1 MAGAAAEQRRLAG
14 VVESWQG
21 RPVLVI
27 GDAMLDEWRFAES
40 DRLCREAPAPVLTLR
55 RRISAAGGAANT
67 AVNVAALGGR
77 AVLVAP
83 VGADVAGDE
92 LHDCLDRAGVW
103 DRTVN
108 QPARP
113 TPVKRRML
121 AGNQILLREDSG
133 EPDDPLDPD
142 GVQRLL
148 TALDC
153 ATEELR
159 AAAGGERP
167 TLVVCDYGLG
177 ALPEPVRAW
186 LVANRERYA
195 TVALD
200 AHDLADWRG
209 LAPTVV
215 TPSFAEATRLLARA
229 SGSAR
234 RTTGPDLHLDHPDG
248 DPADGPSE
256 LSVGAAPGDRAPRVH
271 SVQGPGA
278 THRAGDPIDHATANP
293 DGHATAGLN
302 GHATPTGLDGHATAG
317 LDGHGTAGLDGS
329 ATAAR
334 LDRTGPTG
342 EAAPDRVAL
351 TGDGLSVAATGLT
364 VSAADGEAVDRAKV
378 AESRLAELHVHTGAD
393 VVAVTLDTEG
403 AVVGGADGER
413 RRSHS
418 TPVPASHAVGAG
430 DAYLAAM
437 TLALAADAPLSTA
450 AQLAQLTAT
459 ITVSDTG
466 TCVCRREDLLAALD
480 RPHRDGEHPVLVDA
494 AELAAIVAEHRRA
507 GRAVVFTNGCFDVL
521 HRGHVRYLEQ
531 ARTLGDL
538 LIVAV
543 NSDESVR
550 RLKGPDRPVNPVED
564 RAALLGALSYVDH
577 VVVFEEDSPA
587 ELIRAV
593 RPDVYVKGGDYPP
606 EMVPEAP
613 LVRRLGGQV
622 RTLGYVPDRSTSR
635 IIDRIR
641 AHGQERESDPSFSSK
656 PS

>member
-1 MAGAAAEQRRLAG
+1 MAGAAAEQRRLAT
-14 VVESWQG
+14 VVESWLE
-21 RPVLVI
+21 RPVLIV
-27 GDAMLDEWRFAES
+27 GDAMLDEWRFADS

-108 QPARP
+108 QPGRP

-133 EPDDPLDPD
+133 DPDDALDPE
-142 GVQRLL
+142 GVTRLL
-148 TALDC
+148 TALSC

-159 AAAGGERP
+159 AAAGGEAP

-177 ALPEPVRAW
+177 ALPAPVRAW
-186 LVANRERYA
+186 LVEQRERYA

-229 SGSAR
+229 G
-234 RTTGPDLHLDHPDG
+234 GPTRPTAGNELHLEHPHG

-256 LSVGAAPGDRAPRVH
+256 LTVGAAPGGVRADDATVDRP
-271 SVQGPGA
+271 GPV
-278 THRAGDPIDHATANP
+278 
-293 DGHATAGLN
+293 
-302 GHATPTGLDGHATAG
+302 
-317 LDGHGTAGLDGS
+317 
-329 ATAAR
+329 
-334 LDRTGPTG
+334 G
-342 EAAPDRVAL
+342 EPVPGEDRVAL
-351 TGDGLSVAATGLT
+351 TGDGLSVTGTGVT
-364 VSAADGEAVDRAKV
+364 VNTRAGEGVDRAV
-378 AESRLAELHVHTGAD
+378 LAESRLAELRAHTGAD

-403 AVVGGADGER
+403 AVVGGADGEP

-437 TLALAADAPLSTA
+437 TLALAADAPLPTA
-450 AQLAQLTAT
+450 AQLAQLAAT

-466 TCVCRREDLLAALD
+466 TCVCRREDLLTALD
-480 RPHRDGEHPVLVDA
+480 QPTETITHPALVGGD
-494 AELAAIVAEHRRA
+494 ELDAIVAEYREA
-507 GRAVVFTNGCFDVL
+507 GRSVVFTNGCFDVL

-531 ARTLGDL
+531 ARALGDL

-543 NSDESVR
+543 NSDGSVR

-564 RAALLGALSYVDH
+564 RGALLAALACVDH

-587 ELIRAV
+587 ALIEAV
-593 RPDVYVKGGDYPP
+593 RPDIYVKGGDYPP
-606 EMVPEAP
+606 ELVPEAP

-622 RTLGYVPDRSTSR
+622 HTLGYVPDRSTSA
-635 IIDRIR
+635 IIERIR
-641 AHGQERESDPSFSSK
+641 SHSQDPSPATNEREPDPSLSSRTRA
-656 PS
+656 S

>member
-1 MAGAAAEQRRLAG
+1 MAAAAEERRLAT

-21 RPVLVI
+21 RPVLVV

-40 DRLCREAPAPVLTLR
+40 ERLCREAPAPVLTLR

-67 AVNVAALGGR
+67 AVNVSALGGR
-77 AVLVAP
+77 GVLVSP
-83 VGADVAGDE
+83 VGADAAGDE

-108 QPARP
+108 QTGRP

-133 EPDDPLDPD
+133 EPDEALDDD
-142 GVQRLL
+142 GVARLL
-148 TALDC
+148 TALHC

-159 AAAGGERP
+159 AASHGQP
-167 TLVVCDYGLG
+167 LTLVVCDYGLG
-177 ALPEPVRAW
+177 ALPRALRAW
-186 LVANRERYA
+186 LVANRDRYA

-209 LAPTVV
+209 LNPTVV

-229 SGSAR
+229 AAGFGSSG
-234 RTTGPDLHLDHPDG
+234 RTPAAAGDVHLDPLAE
-248 DPADGPSE
+248 PTDGPSE
-256 LSVGAAPGDRAPRVH
+256 LVVGAAPG
-271 SVQGPGA
+271 GA
-278 THRAGDPIDHATANP
+278 GGRSA
-293 DGHATAGLN
+293 DGFGAV
-302 GHATPTGLDGHATAG
+302 
-317 LDGHGTAGLDGS
+317 
-329 ATAAR
+329 
-334 LDRTGPTG
+334 TGPSG
-342 EAAPDRVAL
+342 EPTPGEDRVAL
-351 TGDGLSVAATGLT
+351 TGDGLSVTGAGVT
-364 VSAADGEAVDRAKV
+364 VNAGAGEGVDRAV
-378 AESRLAELHVHTGAD
+378 LAESRLAELHAHTGAD

-403 AVVGGADGER
+403 AVVGGPDGER

-437 TLALAADAPLSTA
+437 TLALAAEASLPTA
-450 AQLAQLTAT
+450 AQLAQLAAT

-466 TCVCRREDLLAALD
+466 TCVCRREDLLDALGAGTAETG
-480 RPHRDGEHPVLVDA
+480 HSTLVDA
-494 AELAAIVAEHRRA
+494 EELTALVAEHRRA
-507 GRAVVFTNGCFDVL
+507 GRSIVFTNGCFDVL
-521 HRGHVRYLEQ
+521 HPGHVRYLTQ
-531 ARTLGDL
+531 ARALGDV

-543 NSDESVR
+543 NSDGSVR

-564 RAALLGALSYVDH
+564 RTALLAALACVDH
-577 VVVFEEDSPA
+577 VVVFEADSPA
-587 ELIRAV
+587 KLIEAV

-622 RTLGYVPDRSTSR
+622 RTLGYVPDRSTSA

-641 AHGQERESDPSFSSK
+641 AQSVTPTIGKGTGRPT
-656 PS
+656 

>member
-1 MAGAAAEQRRLAG
+1 MAGAAAEQRRLAT
-14 VVESWQG
+14 VVESWLE
-21 RPVLVI
+21 RPVLIV
-27 GDAMLDEWRFAES
+27 GDAMLDEWRFADS

-67 AVNVAALGGR
+67 AVNVAALGGL

-108 QPARP
+108 QPGRP

-133 EPDDPLDPD
+133 DPDDALDQD
-142 GVQRLL
+142 GVTRLL
-148 TALDC
+148 TALSC

-159 AAAGGERP
+159 AAAGGAAP

-177 ALPEPVRAW
+177 ALPAPVRAW
-186 LVANRERYA
+186 LVEQRERYA

-229 SGSAR
+229 G
-234 RTTGPDLHLDHPDG
+234 GPTRPAAGPELHLEHPHA

-256 LSVGAAPGDRAPRVH
+256 LTVGAAPGGVRADDTADRP
-271 SVQGPGA
+271 GPVGE
-278 THRAGDPIDHATANP
+278 P
-293 DGHATAGLN
+293 
-302 GHATPTGLDGHATAG
+302 TPSEG
-317 LDGHGTAGLDGS
+317 
-329 ATAAR
+329 
-334 LDRTGPTG
+334 
-342 EAAPDRVAL
+342 RVAL
-351 TGDGLSVAATGLT
+351 TGDGLSVTGTGVT
-364 VSAADGEAVDRAKV
+364 VNTQAGEGVDRAV
-378 AESRLAELHVHTGAD
+378 LAESRLAELRAHTGAD

-403 AVVGGADGER
+403 AVVGGADGEP

-437 TLALAADAPLSTA
+437 TLALAADAPLPTA
-450 AQLAQLTAT
+450 AQLAQLAAT

-466 TCVCRREDLLAALD
+466 TCVCRREDLLTALD
-480 RPHRDGEHPVLVDA
+480 QPIETVGHPALVGND
-494 AELAAIVAEHRRA
+494 ELDAIVAEYREA
-507 GRAVVFTNGCFDVL
+507 GRSVVFTNGCFDVL

-531 ARTLGDL
+531 ARALGDL

-543 NSDESVR
+543 NSDGSVR

-564 RAALLGALSYVDH
+564 RGALLAALACVDH

-587 ELIRAV
+587 ALIEAV

-606 EMVPEAP
+606 ELVPEAP

-622 RTLGYVPDRSTSR
+622 HTLGYVPDRSTSA
-635 IIDRIR
+635 IIERIR
-641 AHGQERESDPSFSSK
+641 SHSQDPSPATNEPAPD
-656 PS
+656 PSLSTRTQTS

>member
-1 MAGAAAEQRRLAG
+1 MAGGAAEQRRLAA
-14 VVESWQG
+14 VVEGWLG
-21 RPVLVI
+21 RPVLVV

-92 LHDCLDRAGVW
+92 LHDCLDRATVW
-103 DRTVN
+103 DRTVA
-108 QPARP
+108 QPGRP

-133 EPDDPLDPD
+133 DADDALDDD
-142 GVQRLL
+142 GVARLL

-159 AAAGGERP
+159 AAGGAAP

-177 ALPEPVRAW
+177 ALPAAVRAW
-186 LVANRERYA
+186 LVSHRERYA

-229 SGSAR
+229 AGAR
-234 RTTGPDLHLDHPDG
+234 PAPGTGLHLDHPDG

-256 LSVGAAPGDRAPRVH
+256 LTVGVSPGGAGPHQDAPRA
-271 SVQGPGA
+271 GLGA
-278 THRAGDPIDHATANP
+278 TGEP
-293 DGHATAGLN
+293 TAGE
-302 GHATPTGLDGHATAG
+302 G
-317 LDGHGTAGLDGS
+317 
-329 ATAAR
+329 
-334 LDRTGPTG
+334 
-342 EAAPDRVAL
+342 RVAM
-351 TGDGLSVAATGLT
+351 TGDGLTVTGTGVTVNAT
-364 VSAADGEAVDRAKV
+364 VGEGVDRAV
-378 AESRLAELHVHTGAD
+378 LAESRLAELRAHTGAD
-393 VVAVTLDTEG
+393 VVAVTLDTDG
-403 AVVGGADGER
+403 AVVGGADGEP

-437 TLALAADAPLSTA
+437 TLALAADAPLPTA
-450 AQLAQLTAT
+450 AQLAQLAAT

-466 TCVCRREDLLAALD
+466 TCVCRREDLLVALD
-480 RPHRDGEHPVLVDA
+480 APVRRAGHRGLVGTD
-494 AELAAIVAEHRRA
+494 ELAAIVAEHRRA

-531 ARTLGDL
+531 ARALGDL
-538 LIVAV
+538 LVVAV
-543 NSDESVR
+543 NSDGSVR

-564 RAALLGALSYVDH
+564 RTALLAALACVDH
-577 VVVFEEDSPA
+577 VVVFEADSPA
-587 ELIRAV
+587 ELIETV

-622 RTLGYVPDRSTSR
+622 RTLGYVPDRSTSA

-641 AHGQERESDPSFSSK
+641 AHGQEPQEEDTSLTSK